1 LTAFSTKQHII
12 RAALEAICFQ
22 TRDILEAMNKDCG
35 IPLTKLNVDGR
46 LTRNDLLMQLQ
57 ADISGIPVVRAQ
69 SQDITALGV
78 AIAAGQAEGINVWDW
93 DAVDREV
100 IPSDTF
106 LPTTTE
112 DERDARYTKWK
123 MAVQRSLG
131 WAVPKKT
138 LTMTGKQISQQIVT
152 RGRNKLT
159 FRHQDD
165 CHPEN
170 KSQKTTTATLARN
183 FDLFLNRRKV

>member
-112 DERDARYTKWK
+112 DGEWDKARGRI
-123 MAVQRSLG
+123 VRSG
-131 WAVPKKT
+131 FQK
-138 LTMTGKQISQQIVT
+138 GT
-152 RGRNKLT
+152 RGTPSGRWPC
-159 FRHQDD
+159 RGRWDGR
-165 CHPEN
+165 CP
-170 KSQKTTTATLARN
+170 
-183 FDLFLNRRKV
+183 RRPSP